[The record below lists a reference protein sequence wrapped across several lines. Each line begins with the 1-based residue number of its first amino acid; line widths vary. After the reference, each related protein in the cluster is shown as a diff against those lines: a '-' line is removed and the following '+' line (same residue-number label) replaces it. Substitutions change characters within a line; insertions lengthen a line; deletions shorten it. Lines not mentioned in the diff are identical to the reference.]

1 MAEGDQHRWMR
12 HPALARDPNPGFQP
26 GPGGLE
32 RQVTGLLAEDPADG
46 RNDVTLVLA
55 TGQHITQPQKFAAR
69 TPLARLF
76 PGWIKSCGIVF
87 AGLMGCL
94 HAVLLGRIRFLFAY
108 VPILR
113 HGISFVKMQNVVVY
127 LKEIDTG
134 KNS

>member
-1 MAEGDQHRWMR
+1 MR

-32 RQVTGLLAEDPADG
+32 RQVTGLLADDPADG

-76 PGWIKSCGIVF
+76 LGWIKSCGIVF

-94 HAVLLGRIRFLFAY
+94 HAVPPWAYSFFICLRADSPLLYIFRQDTKCS
-108 VPILR
+108 
-113 HGISFVKMQNVVVY
+113 GISERNRCRQK
-127 LKEIDTG
+127 
-134 KNS
+134 